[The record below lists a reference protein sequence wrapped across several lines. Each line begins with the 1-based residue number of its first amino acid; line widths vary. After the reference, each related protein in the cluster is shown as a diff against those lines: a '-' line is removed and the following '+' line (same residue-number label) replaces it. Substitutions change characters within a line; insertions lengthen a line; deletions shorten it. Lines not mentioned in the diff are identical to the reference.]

1 MAKKMLETK
10 VAEAIIEGTD
20 NNWFNP
26 ALVAQALV
34 TNNPI
39 YTQDKIMDLIV
50 EIIKQQAHRFR
61 SEAAAGQTSQG
72 LILANVLN
80 EVIEEQESYI

>member
-1 MAKKMLETK
+1 MSKRMLETK

-26 ALVAQALV
+26 TLVAQHIV

-39 YTQDKIMDLIV
+39 YTQDKVMDLIV
-50 EIIKQQAHRFR
+50 EIIKHQAHRFR
-61 SEAAAGQTSQG
+61 RELEEGQTSHG

-80 EVIEEQESYI
+80 EVIEEQEAYV